1 MAIDYD
7 RIVSYL
13 FSLFVAT
20 SKFFAIKYEPINN
33 NFPLF
38 CNNLY
43 VYIDSFFLPFLYCL
57 SFKNGKIFRK
67 CRYFFRKKT
76 NEILNLDDRS
86 IGIISARMRKFAR
99 RQKMYDWIYEEL
111 DPNLHWK
118 VYYTKKKVLESIHK
132 GTIMPENGLS
142 AESLLNEKQLKK
154 IEEIR
159 KRKLD
164 KVFEQ
169 FQALSNF

>member
-1 MAIDYD
+1 
-7 RIVSYL
+7 
-13 FSLFVAT
+13 
-20 SKFFAIKYEPINN
+20 
-33 NFPLF
+33 
-38 CNNLY
+38 
-43 VYIDSFFLPFLYCL
+43 
-57 SFKNGKIFRK
+57 
-67 CRYFFRKKT
+67 
-76 NEILNLDDRS
+76 
-86 IGIISARMRKFAR
+86 
-99 RQKMYDWIYEEL
+99 MYDWIYEEL